1 MMTYFSQAAVISMIQ
16 TSLLYQSKQTQNRL
30 GFVQRAQVYSLRSET
45 VQLNTA
51 LNSVNWL

>member
-30 GFVQRAQVYSLRSET
+30 GFVQRAQVYSLHSET